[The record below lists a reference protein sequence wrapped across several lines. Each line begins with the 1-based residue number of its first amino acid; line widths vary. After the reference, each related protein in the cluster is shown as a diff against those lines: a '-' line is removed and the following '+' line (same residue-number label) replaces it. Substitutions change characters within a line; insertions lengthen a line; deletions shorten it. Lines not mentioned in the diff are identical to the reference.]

1 MKKLILFC
9 LSMLIVASC
18 ETQQVGKP
26 TSYQTKSVAQ
36 LRETPFGIKGAD
48 NAKFEETKIGKRYT
62 YSEVQVTVTP
72 SEDGVGE
79 EIHVVSLGQKDT
91 FWIENIEAHHFF
103 GIKNNFLFVDNGTG
117 PNGRTIVVYDL
128 NSRQNIHEAR
138 YEKDISVQSNKMT
151 YLAPID
157 TRNIRL
163 RDTVCPD
170 KDKWEKQGLSAGYA
184 QYVEF
189 DFQTKQENQTGNY
202 SCYPI
207 Q

>member
-1 MKKLILFC
+1 MKNFITLSLLILV
-9 LSMLIVASC
+9 LGSC
-18 ETQQVGKP
+18 ETKTGKLA
-26 TSYQTKSVAQ
+26 SYQTKNVLPQ
-36 LRETPFGIKGAD
+36 HNTLVGIKGSEL
-48 NAKFEETKIGKRYT
+48 AKITETKLGKT
-62 YSEVQVTVTP
+62 YIYPETQVMVIP

-79 EIHVVSLGQKDT
+79 EIYVVSAGQKDT

-128 NSRQNIHEAR
+128 KTRQNIHEGR
-138 YEKDISVQSNKMT
+138 YEKDISLNESKMT
-151 YLAPID
+151 YLSPID

-163 RDTVCPD
+163 RDSVCPD

-184 QYVEF
+184 QYIEF
-189 DFQTKQENQTGNY
+189 DFRTKEATETGNY

>member
-9 LSMLIVASC
+9 LSILILASC
-18 ETQQVGKP
+18 ETQQTGLP
-26 TSYQTKSVAQ
+26 IAYQTKTGRS
-36 LRETPFGIKGAD
+36 KGEVPVGMKGSD
-48 NAKFEETKIGKRYT
+48 NAKFEETKIGKRYI
-62 YSEVQVTVTP
+62 YADIQVTVTP

-91 FWIENIEAHHFF
+91 FWLENIEAHHFF
-103 GIKNNFLFVDNGTG
+103 GVKNNFLFVDNGTG
-117 PNGRTIVVYDL
+117 PNGRTIVVFDL
-128 NSRQNIHEAR
+128 TTRQNIHEAR
-138 YEKDISVQSNKMT
+138 YEKDISIQANKMT

-189 DFQTKQENQTGNY
+189 DFQTKEEKQTGNY

>member
-1 MKKLILFC
+1 MKNFIL
-9 LSMLIVASC
+9 LSLLTLVLGSC
-18 ETQQVGKP
+18 ETKQTGML
-26 TSYQTKSVAQ
+26 TSNQNKNARPQRDTLV
-36 LRETPFGIKGAD
+36 GIKGGELS
-48 NAKFEETKIGKRYT
+48 KVQETKLGRT
-62 YSEVQVTVTP
+62 YIYPETQVTVLP

-79 EIHVVSLGQKDT
+79 EIYVVSLGQKDT

-103 GIKNNFLFVDNGTG
+103 GIKQGFLFVDNGTG

-128 NSRQNIHEAR
+128 KTRQNIHEAR
-138 YEKDISVQSNKMT
+138 YEKDISVNNDKMS
-151 YLAPID
+151 YLTPID

-163 RDTVCPD
+163 RDSVCPD

-189 DFQTKQENQTGNY
+189 DFKTKDATPTGNY

>member
-1 MKKLILFC
+1 MKNFIT
-9 LSMLIVASC
+9 LSLLTLVLGSC
-18 ETQQVGKP
+18 ETKQTGMLS
-26 TSYQTKSVAQ
+26 SYQTKSAHSQ
-36 LRETPFGIKGAD
+36 RDTAIGIKGGD
-48 NAKFEETKIGKRYT
+48 RAKVEETKIGRT
-62 YSEVQVTVTP
+62 YIYPQAKITVTS

-79 EIHVVSLGQKDT
+79 EIHVVSTGKTDT

-103 GIKNNFLFVDNGTG
+103 GIKNDFLFIDNGTG

-128 NSRQNIHEAR
+128 KTRQNIHEAR
-138 YEKDISVQSNKMT
+138 YEKDISLNESKMT

-163 RDTVCPD
+163 RDSVCPD

-189 DFQTKQENQTGNY
+189 DFKTQEATQTGNY